1 MIEAKIE
8 GNFLKGE
15 YGKHNEWVIEHNGKF
30 NLSPML
36 ARSLNCLQVNF
47 FLISTL

>member
-30 NLSPML
+30 ILLPML
-36 ARSLNCLQVNF
+36 AHSLNN
-47 FLISTL
+47 IAHT

>member
-15 YGKHNEWVIEHNGKF
+15 YEKHNEWVIEHNGKF
-30 NLSPML
+30 ILSPTL
-36 ARSLNCLQVNF
+36 AHSLNN
-47 FLISTL
+47 IAHT